1 MRPGTPTV
9 RLAAV
14 IATAALVLHE
24 LRYLVGFGGHAG
36 DALAA
41 RGHDY
46 LPLAGGLACLL
57 LALAAAQLL
66 AALDRARKTA
76 HTERTPG
83 FLRLWPA
90 LAIVLLV
97 VYSGQEVL
105 EAALSHGQDLGPATV
120 LADGGWSAL
129 PLAVALGAAAALLL
143 RGAGRAVRR
152 AAPGWRGSAPGAAS
166 PRTTPARVPVCVL
179 ALHLAGRAPPAPLPS
194 N

>member
-1 MRPGTPTV
+1 M
-9 RLAAV
+9 
-14 IATAALVLHE
+14 
-24 LRYLVGFGGHAG
+24 
-36 DALAA
+36 
-41 RGHDY
+41 
-46 LPLAGGLACLL
+46 L
-57 LALAAAQLL
+57 LA
-66 AALDRARKTA
+66 
-76 HTERTPG
+76 
-83 FLRLWPA
+83 
-90 LAIVLLV
+90 

-152 AAPGWRGSAPGAAS
+152 AARRAAPGWRGSAPGAAS